1 MMDMLFG
8 AHVSIQGGIQKAP
21 ANAAELGCECFQIF
35 SRSPRGGPGKLLT
48 IEIIRAFREA
58 CERHG
63 QQAWYIHTPYYANL
77 ASNNLRIR
85 SASIKVVRE
94 ELDRGCAIG
103 ARAVMTHMGSSGEAP
118 KAEGLKRAVRGIL
131 QVLKGYKGK
140 TQLLV
145 EIAAG
150 SGGILGGTFEELAE
164 AAHRTNGAC
173 GVCFDTQ
180 HAFASGYD
188 LRTPRAVK
196 NTLDEFDRIIGLEHL
211 MLSHCSDSLTPLGSR
226 KDRHCHIGRGLIG
239 RKGFRAIVR
248 DPRFR
253 RANFILETK
262 LEGVPADLKLLRSF
276 AKP

>member
-1 MMDMLFG
+1 MDMLFG

-21 ANAAELGCECFQIF
+21 VNAAELGCECFQIF
-35 SRSPRGGPGKLLT
+35 SRSPRGGPAKALT
-48 IEIIRAFREA
+48 NATIQAFREA
-58 CERHG
+58 CDRHG
-63 QQAWYIHTPYYANL
+63 QQAWYIHAPYYVNL
-77 ASNNLRIR
+77 ASDNPRIH
-85 SASIKVVRE
+85 SASIQVVRE
-94 ELDRGCAIG
+94 ELDRGCAIS
-103 ARAVMTHMGSSGEAP
+103 ARAVMTHLGSSGDAP
-118 KAEGLKRAVRGIL
+118 KAKGLKRAVRAIR
-131 QVLKGYKGK
+131 QVLKGYRGK

-150 SGGILGGTFEELAE
+150 SGGIVGGTFEELAE
-164 AAHRTNGAC
+164 AVHRTKGAC

-188 LRTPRAVK
+188 LRSPHRVRD
-196 NTLDEFDRIIGLEHL
+196 TLDEFDAVVGLEHL
-211 MLSHCSDSLTPLGSR
+211 VVSHCNDSLTPLGSR

-248 DPRFR
+248 EPRFR
-253 RANFILETK
+253 DTHFILETR